1 MPAIEMIELLTEVA
15 AYEGR
20 LTAVCSCGHAGDIDV
35 PALLQK
41 PRVPVSEIKRLGPW
55 TKCRRCGGRYPTLR
69 LTLPDGQQRDYR
81 RAYGD
86 AH

>member
-35 PALLQK
+35 AALLQK

-55 TKCRRCGGRYPTLR
+55 TKCRRCGTRYPTLR
-69 LTLPDGQQRDYR
+69 LTLPDGQTRDYR